1 MGRFF
6 CALALCAL
14 LIFALQGARREPAQS
29 VFFSL
34 LFPQLSP
41 DFCGMLWEAA
51 TPGEAQRLN
60 REEAFVLW
68 L

>member
-14 LIFALQGARREPAQS
+14 LALAGNRTQRETAQEA
-29 VFFSL
+29 FFSL

-41 DFCGMLWEAA
+41 DFYGMLHRTA
-51 TPGEAQRLN
+51 TPGEAEKMDA
-60 REEAFVLW
+60 EEAWAIW

>member
-14 LIFALQGARREPAQS
+14 LALAGNRTQRETAQEA
-29 VFFSL
+29 FFSL

-51 TPGEAQRLN
+51 TPGEAQRFN